1 MSMKLGKD
9 AVAYYH
15 ATPTTALSSMTLI
28 LSGVRDVQ
36 LNIGA
41 GSAKVT
47 TRASGGWE
55 NELATLRTL
64 SVTCKIPLDPT
75 DAGYIQLATSFLAG
89 TTFAAAFLTDAKA
102 VVGAEG
108 PVGDFSVTKFDRNE
122 PLDGEIE
129 VDVELKLAKFTA
141 WNKTSA

>member
-15 ATPTTALSSMTLI
+15 ATPTTALSGMTLI

-36 LNIGA
+36 LSIGA
-41 GSAKVT
+41 GSAKTT

-55 NELATLRTL
+55 TELPTLRTL
-64 SVTCKIPLDPT
+64 SVSLKIPLDPT

-89 TTFAAAFLTDAKA
+89 STFAAAFLTDTKA
-102 VVGAEG
+102 TVGAEG
-108 PVGDFSVTKFDRNE
+108 PVGDFGVTKFDRNE
-122 PLDGEIE
+122 PIDGEVE

-141 WNKTSA
+141 WNKTT